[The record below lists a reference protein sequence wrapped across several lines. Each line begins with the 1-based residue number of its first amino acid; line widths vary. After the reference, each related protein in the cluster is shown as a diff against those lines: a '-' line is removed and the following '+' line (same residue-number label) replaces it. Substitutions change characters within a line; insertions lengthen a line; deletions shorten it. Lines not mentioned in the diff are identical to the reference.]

1 MKRIYPAHT
10 YGAGPRN
17 SCWWDETCAP
27 LEWPVVDAPK
37 KVDVAIIGAGFTG
50 LSAALHL
57 AESGANVAVM
67 DAQHPG
73 WGASGRNGGFCC
85 LGGSKL
91 SHKELVSRHG
101 VAHTKEFH
109 QAEVE
114 SVQLVADL
122 LDRLAIDADTHS
134 KGETLFAHRAKD
146 MHDLHK
152 QAQFIRDEYNVEPT
166 LIEKP
171 ELGNNGMGGPF
182 FGALTNPIGF
192 ALNPLKYLTGLAQA
206 AANAGAQ
213 IFRDSPVSKLES
225 SSQGCRLVVNGHEI
239 QAENV
244 LVATNGYSS
253 DDLPDWLASR
263 YLPTQSNVIVTRPL
277 SDDELNAQ
285 GWTTQ
290 QMSYDT
296 RNLLHY
302 FRLMPDRRFLFG
314 MRGGFQSSPSADR
327 RSAQRNRRD
336 FEKMFPAW
344 AHVETPNSW
353 SGMVCVSRNLTPYIG
368 PIPNMPGVFAGLA
381 FHGNGV
387 AMGSYTGKK
396 LAELVQGHGDIPH
409 IMQKPMTTFPFGRAR
424 RAVMLP
430 MYATYTLADL

>member
-1 MKRIYPAHT
+1 MKRIYPTHT
-10 YGAGPRN
+10 YGAGPRH
-17 SCWWDETCAP
+17 SCWWDETCAAP
-27 LEWPVVDAPK
+27 EWPSIDENK
-37 KVDVAIIGAGFTG
+37 QVDVAIIGAGFTG

-57 AESGANVAVM
+57 AEAGVSVAVM

-91 SHKELVSRHG
+91 SHKELVSRFGTEH
-101 VAHTKEFH
+101 AREFH
-109 QAEVE
+109 QAEMD
-114 SVQLVADL
+114 SVQLVAGL
-122 LDRLAIDADTHS
+122 LDRLGIDADTHS
-134 KGETLFAHRAKD
+134 HGETVLAHRAKD
-146 MHDLHK
+146 MHDLQK
-152 QAQFIRDEYNVEPT
+152 QAQFIRDEYKVEPT
-166 LIEKP
+166 LIEKTK
-171 ELGNNGMGGPF
+171 LRQSGMGGPF

-192 ALNPLKYLTGLAQA
+192 ALNPLKYLTGLAKA
-206 AANAGAQ
+206 AAQAGAQ
-213 IFRDSPVSKLES
+213 IYANSPVAKLQPS
-225 SSQGCRLVVNGHEI
+225 SGGWCLNINGHEI
-239 QAENV
+239 RAENV
-244 LVATNGYSS
+244 LIATNGYSS

-277 SDDELNAQ
+277 SDEELNNQ
-285 GWTTQ
+285 GWTSH
-290 QMSYDT
+290 QMCYDT

-302 FRLMPDRRFLFG
+302 FRLLPDRRFLFG

-336 FEKMFPAW
+336 FETMFPAW

-368 PIPNMPGVFAGLA
+368 PVPNMPGVFAGLA

-387 AMGSYTGKK
+387 AMGSYTGKM
-396 LAELVQGHGDIPH
+396 LAELVQGHGVVPH
-409 IMQKPMTTFPFGRAR
+409 VMQKPMATFPFGRAR